1 MGHSVHQAA
10 DVISGLLSKERT
22 EPTPAAPDTPD
33 APPIESTQVASQE
46 PAPVS
51 VQAPEIS
58 PATETAGQDAQAR
71 GPDAPPREG
80 ESPEAVSET
89 QLEDVVE
96 EIELD
101 PQQLAS
107 FFGVDED
114 DFHLTEE
121 GQIAVRAKV
130 DGQTNEVSLKDLKDS
145 YQLTKTSQQR
155 LQKLSEDRKTFE
167 TERTTSLESLGQQQ
181 QFMGQALQ
189 AIEQQYAQDW
199 QNVDWQRLRADD
211 PETYATRRQDY
222 DDRAR
227 KVAQFKQ
234 LFVEASSQVAA
245 ENQKSRETSFQ
256 EGFQRLNETFSST
269 PYKTSP
275 KWDEGERGR
284 LANWMVEQGF
294 DQKEMGNV
302 SSWLVFKWARD
313 SMLRAD
319 EGTAAKQAVKRVLKL
334 PKVKSAKPGT
344 SSVKGS
350 SKQNDIDAAKARQR
364 RAAKPG
370 NNPYTRKSN
379 LRETTDLIAKLL
391 RS

>member
-71 GPDAPPREG
+71 GPDAPPSEG

-181 QFMGQALQ
+181 QFMSQALQ

-234 LFVEASSQVAA
+234 FFVEASSQVAA

>member
-71 GPDAPPREG
+71 GPDAPPSEG